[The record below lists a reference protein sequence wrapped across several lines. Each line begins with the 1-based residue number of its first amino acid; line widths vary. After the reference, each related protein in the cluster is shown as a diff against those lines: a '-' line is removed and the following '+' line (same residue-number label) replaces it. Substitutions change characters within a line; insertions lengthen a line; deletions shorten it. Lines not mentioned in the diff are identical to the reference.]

1 MSRQLETLRA
11 FSEGRPRARRQ
22 TQHAIIVA
30 GGKGGTG
37 VTTVSALLALGA
49 ARSDHDVLLVDAAP
63 SGSSTADLFAATANG
78 ERTTDQDD
86 LLRPIGPRLTLADR
100 PAGDALTTTERRTA
114 LRRAASHYENHDIVV
129 VDAGAAAESIA
140 AAIGAGAGTLV
151 AVTSADR
158 LSAAATYALV
168 KFVTERYPGLAVSVL
183 VNRCDP
189 ADARIVFDRI
199 AAGVTEFLGR
209 TVTPAGSIP
218 EDETLRAA
226 IEAGLTPAFTDG
238 PALESGRLLAE
249 RLIRRPAGPSP
260 QLHLI

>member
-1 MSRQLETLRA
+1 MSRQIDTLRA
-11 FSEGRPRARRQ
+11 FTEGRPRARRE

-49 ARSDHDVLLVDAAP
+49 ARMDNEVLLVDAAA
-63 SGSSTADLFAATANG
+63 SGSPTGDLFAATANG
-78 ERTTDQDD
+78 GVPPHTESPI
-86 LLRPIGPRLTLADR
+86 RPIGPRLLLADR
-100 PAGDALTTTERRTA
+100 PYGDALTTVERRHA
-114 LRRAASHYENHDIVV
+114 LRRAASHYDSHDIVI
-129 VDAGAAAESIA
+129 VDAGSAGESIA

-151 AVTSADR
+151 AVTAADR

-168 KFVTERYPGLAVSVL
+168 KFVAERYPGLTVSVL

-189 ADARIVFDRI
+189 ADARVVFDRI
-199 AAGVTEFLGR
+199 ASGVTDFLGR

-218 EDETLRAA
+218 DDETLRAA
-226 IEAGLTPAFTDG
+226 IEAGLTPAQGDT
-238 PALESGRLLAE
+238 PAIDAGRLLAE
-249 RLIRRPAGPSP
+249 RLIRRSTGATT